1 MPTIPVVVPLLVTGI
16 LFGRILHAKKE
27 QVGRRLGVWACL
39 LGGLGNAANAAI
51 LYLLPGQAT
60 AGPPTGQG
68 PVGSSITFTARQ
80 VATTQTPLSFLLLSF
95 VVGVLIVAL
104 VVVSAVLTK
113 ERTFP
118 RIPLPGLPFR
128 KEEEDSLE

>member
-27 QVGRRLGVWACL
+27 QVGRRLGVWGCL

-60 AGPPTGQG
+60 T
-68 PVGSSITFTARQ
+68 GSSIPFTVRQ

-95 VVGVLIVAL
+95 VIGVLIVAL